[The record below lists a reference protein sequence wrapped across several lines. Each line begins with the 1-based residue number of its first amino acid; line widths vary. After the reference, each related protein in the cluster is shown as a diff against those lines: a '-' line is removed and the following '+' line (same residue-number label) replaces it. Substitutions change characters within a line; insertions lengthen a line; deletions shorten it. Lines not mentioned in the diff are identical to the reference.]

1 MLVGSCFTEHIGA
14 RLTDLRFN
22 TLINPFGIVYNPMS
36 MATAL
41 ERLLDEKKQFSPEDL
56 FENQGLWRS
65 WDHHGHFAKPD
76 RGQAL
81 ESINTAFITAS
92 RHFAQTSR
100 LLLTLGTAEGHY
112 LLEQNRVVANN
123 HKMPARLFES
133 KRLSVEEVTA
143 VLSACFQKLLVQH
156 PQLQVVLSVSPVR
169 HLRNGMVENQR
180 SKAVLLL
187 ACEALCRQ
195 FPQVH
200 YFPAYEILLDD
211 LRDYRFYTADMLHPS
226 EVAVDYIWSYFSD
239 MFFSEE
245 TRRLNVELGKIA
257 TALRHRPFNPESEQH
272 QAFVAAQKAALR
284 QLGFN
289 PDAP

>member
-14 RLTDLRFN
+14 RLADRKFK
-22 TLINPFGIVYNPMS
+22 TLLNPFGIVYNPVS
-36 MATAL
+36 MASCL
-41 ERLLDEKKQFSPEDL
+41 ERLLEEKNLFLSEDL

-76 RGQAL
+76 RDAALAGINAAFQAAAGHL
-81 ESINTAFITAS
+81 KQSN
-92 RHFAQTSR
+92 R
-100 LLLTLGTAEGHY
+100 LLLTLGTAEVHY
-112 LLEQNRVVANN
+112 LLEQNRIVANN

-133 KRLSVEEVTA
+133 KRLSVEEVTD
-143 VLSACFQKLLVQH
+143 VLAACLQKLWARQ

-226 EVAVDYIWSYFSD
+226 EVAVDYIWSYFSG
-239 MFFSEE
+239 MYFSEE
-245 TRRLNVELGKIA
+245 TRRLNVELEKIA

-272 QAFVAAQKAALR
+272 QAFVATQKAALR
-284 QLGFN
+284 QLGFE
-289 PDAP
+289 PD